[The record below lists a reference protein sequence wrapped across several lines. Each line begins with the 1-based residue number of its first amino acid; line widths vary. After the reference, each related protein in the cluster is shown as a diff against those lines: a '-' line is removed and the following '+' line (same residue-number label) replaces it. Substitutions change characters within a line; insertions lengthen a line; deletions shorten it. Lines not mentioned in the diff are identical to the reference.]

1 MTIKYGCHVHPN
13 CYSMYSYFNFCGFE
27 ATYWTVVTGWNCYV
41 LVYCVCY
48 NDQVFSYVSATIC
61 FTLKLF
67 CFISKAWIAVFT
79 KKSLME
85 LGKFC
90 WSLIWLEDCLCIT
103 KGYIGDQ
110 FCAQCT
116 YIVVHELPL
125 LSTFVSCEHFLFHRT
140 SFSITS
146 FRFCY
151 RTLSPSTEG
160 FGSKFMQL
168 IVDASV
174 EATRIWVFSV

>member
-1 MTIKYGCHVHPN
+1 M
-13 CYSMYSYFNFCGFE
+13 
-27 ATYWTVVTGWNCYV
+27 
-41 LVYCVCY
+41 
-48 NDQVFSYVSATIC
+48 
-61 FTLKLF
+61 
-67 CFISKAWIAVFT
+67 
-79 KKSLME
+79 
-85 LGKFC
+85 
-90 WSLIWLEDCLCIT
+90 CIT

-125 LSTFVSCEHFLFHRT
+125 PSTFVSCEQILFYRT
-140 SFSITS
+140 SFSITA

-174 EATRIWVFSV
+174 EATRI